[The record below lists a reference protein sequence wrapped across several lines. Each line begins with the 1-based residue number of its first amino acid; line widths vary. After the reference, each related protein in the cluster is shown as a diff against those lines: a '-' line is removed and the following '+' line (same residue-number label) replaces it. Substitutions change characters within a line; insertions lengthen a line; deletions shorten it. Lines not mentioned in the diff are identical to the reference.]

1 MPIFG
6 KTSMDVE
13 SIVMYFSIMTD
24 VYRETRF
31 RLPNEPER
39 AMGLWVDRIGSAS
52 SPGDVRERLR
62 VLGQF
67 AAVAVEAGQGF
78 FYSPVAG
85 QHSVSA
91 GDVILLFPEEPNRYH
106 GDPAW
111 TTRWIVWNGPE
122 AGLVARLGGLSAAQP
137 IVRQAAAVVARTYVA
152 LDPLMQAEDFASA
165 LERKQHLLGLL
176 QGLLRCLDRDRAPS
190 QDAIV
195 ALVQRLGAE
204 NPERLAVPDMAA
216 QCHLS
221 VSQFRRVFRARTGRS
236 PLDFLIAM
244 RISRAKSLLAR
255 GGSIKDI
262 AQQTGYTDVFHF
274 MRAFKKATGQTA
286 GQFAAANRTGRQP
299 DPGG

>member
-1 MPIFG
+1 
-6 KTSMDVE
+6 
-13 SIVMYFSIMTD
+13 MYFSIMPD

-31 RLPNEPER
+31 RLPGEPER

-52 SPGDVRERLR
+52 SPGDARERLR

-67 AAVAVEAGQGF
+67 ASVAVETGQGVF
-78 FYSPVAG
+78 DSPVAG
-85 QHSVSA
+85 RHNVLP
-91 GDVILLFPEEPNRYH
+91 GDVILLFPEEPTRYH
-106 GDPAW
+106 GNPAW

-122 AGLVARLGGLSAAQP
+122 AGLIARLGGLSATQP
-137 IVRQAAAVVARTYVA
+137 IVRQAGAAVTRTFVARE
-152 LDPLMQAEDFASA
+152 PLMKAEDFASA

-176 QGLLRCLDRDRAPS
+176 QGLFRHLDRGRVPA
-190 QDAIV
+190 QDAMV
-195 ALVQRLGAE
+195 ALVQQLGADD
-204 NPERLAVPDMAA
+204 PRRLTVPGMAA

-236 PLDFLIAM
+236 PLAFVIAM
-244 RISRAKSLLAR
+244 RLSRAKSLLAS
-255 GGSIKDI
+255 GGTIKDV
-262 AQQTGYTDVFHF
+262 AQQTGYADVFHF